1 MIKKITFAVLMLTA
15 PLFAATAQN
24 VENNN
29 QASAQQDDDAKYA
42 TELLKP
48 GTEAPDFAL
57 ATPDG
62 KTVKLS
68 DMRGKYVVL
77 DFWASWCGDCRRDI
91 PNMVRMH
98 REYGDR
104 VMFIGISLDTDAER
118 LRSFLA
124 QNGVDYL
131 QLCEGVKF
139 RESAVAKLYGV
150 EWIPSM
156 FLISPE
162 GKVVLSTVVS
172 EKLERE
178 MDVRFSTH

>member
-1 MIKKITFAVLMLTA
+1 MNGLNKRIATLWVIAFLTLAVMAQADTA
-15 PLFAATAQN
+15 DIDL
-24 VENNN
+24 
-29 QASAQQDDDAKYA
+29 KYA
-42 TELLKP
+42 GSLLKV
-48 GTEAPDFAL
+48 GEEAPHFTMNDVEGRAVSFPQVA
-57 ATPDG
+57 D
-62 KTVKLS
+62 
-68 DMRGKYVVL
+68 GKYVVL

-139 RESAVAKLYGV
+139 REAAVAKLYGV
-150 EWIPSM
+150 EWIPAM